1 MIKLE
6 IKLKNK
12 KGKTK
17 IDFLKKQYFTKKQE
31 EILSSLLESKINNY
45 LKELN
50 LKNE

>member
-12 KGKTK
+12 NGKTK
-17 IDFLKKQYFTKKQE
+17 IDFTKKWFFEKKQE
-31 EILSSLLESKINNY
+31 EILSSLLESKINNF

-50 LKNE
+50 KKNE

>member
-12 KGKTK
+12 NGKTK
-17 IDFLKKQYFTKKQE
+17 IDFSKKLFFEKKQE

-50 LKNE
+50 LKHE